1 MNAAIQNESIEP
13 WWKAYLKGS
22 ALMLPGLVIWELVR
36 TKCVPVWLEICQHT
50 GLHTGQAPLVW
61 DFSMLIVRFG
71 FYVLLLAVVGF
82 VLLELRSPAWRR
94 NRGSGVTG
102 FAWLVNVGVIVA
114 LAALFTSAM
123 VSVPQLLK

>member
-1 MNAAIQNESIEP
+1 MNAAIQSASDA
-13 WWKAYLKGS
+13 WWKAYLKAS

-36 TKCVPVWLEICQHT
+36 TKCVPVLLEMCQRA

-82 VLLELRSPAWRR
+82 VLLELLSPAWRR
-94 NRGSGVTG
+94 NRRSAVTG
-102 FAWLVNVGVIVA
+102 FAWLVNVAVIVG

-123 VSVPQLLK
+123 VSVPQLLR